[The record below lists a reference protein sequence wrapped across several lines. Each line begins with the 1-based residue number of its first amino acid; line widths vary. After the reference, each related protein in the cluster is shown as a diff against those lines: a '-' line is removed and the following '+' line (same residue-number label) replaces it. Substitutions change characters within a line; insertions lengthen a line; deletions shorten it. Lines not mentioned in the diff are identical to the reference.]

1 MKKSFLKFACIFII
15 AMFCLTPLGAI
26 DLNHGGNTKYV
37 NQENE
42 TNSLVDDSNF
52 TGIDINPAEDLDNDG
67 GSDNKTKVVNG
78 SDINPVNCSDVHSSQ
93 VNLSKAFPDLRARIA
108 DIDYGEVP
116 VVEVWADEGLLALI
130 RMECPDFIGP
140 YGVGIE
146 NGYMKYQFHEYDLK
160 PGTYEVKIYTI
171 GTSKFDPQEITTTF
185 TVRKLRPNFN
195 IKYID
200 NITYGK
206 DVVINV
212 NADKRFNG
220 TANIKLNNSKT
231 VPIKFV
237 DGFGSVKIA
246 NLAQGQY
253 DAVVD
258 YDGDD
263 IFAPARYISNFTV
276 FGNADPELSVSVAD
290 IQ

>member
-78 SDINPVNCSDVHSSQ
+78 SDINPVNGSDVHSSQ
-93 VNLSKAFPDLRARIA
+93 VNLSKAFPDLRACIA

-130 RMECPDFIGP
+130 RMEYPDFIGLM
-140 YGVGIE
+140 GLV
-146 NGYMKYQFHEYDLK
+146 
-160 PGTYEVKIYTI
+160 
-171 GTSKFDPQEITTTF
+171 
-185 TVRKLRPNFN
+185 LRM
-195 IKYID
+195 
-200 NITYGK
+200 
-206 DVVINV
+206 VI
-212 NADKRFNG
+212 
-220 TANIKLNNSKT
+220 
-231 VPIKFV
+231 
-237 DGFGSVKIA
+237 
-246 NLAQGQY
+246 
-253 DAVVD
+253 
-258 YDGDD
+258 
-263 IFAPARYISNFTV
+263 
-276 FGNADPELSVSVAD
+276 
-290 IQ
+290 